1 MAKLACVLFLVAAV
15 ACTNATPNRIVGGN
29 PTTIENYPSI
39 VQIESR
45 TGIIWGHF
53 NTRNRR
59 IRAGTTNRGSGGT
72 VVSINRIVNHPSYG
86 RNQMDG
92 DISVIQLSSALVYS
106 ERIQQVPVIPQG
118 FELPDNLP
126 VVHSGWGTTS
136 QGGLASAVLR
146 DVQIYTINH
155 EICASRYASLLI
167 PRRVTENMICAG
179 LLDVG
184 GKDACQ
190 GDSGGPLYYDGI
202 LVGIVSWGR
211 GCADAV
217 YPGVSTKVASYT
229 DWIVE
234 TVTSM

>member
-1 MAKLACVLFLVAAV
+1 
-15 ACTNATPNRIVGGN
+15 
-29 PTTIENYPSI
+29 
-39 VQIESR
+39 
-45 TGIIWGHF
+45 
-53 NTRNRR
+53 
-59 IRAGTTNRGSGGT
+59 
-72 VVSINRIVNHPSYG
+72 
-86 RNQMDG
+86 MDG
-92 DISVIQLSSALVYS
+92 DISVIHLSSALVYS
-106 ERIQQVPVIPQG
+106 DRIQQVPLVPQG

-126 VVHSGWGTTS
+126 VVHSGWGATT
-136 QGGLASAVLR
+136 QGGLASAILR

-155 EICASRYASLLI
+155 DICAARYASLF
-167 PRRVTENMICAG
+167 PSRRVTENMICAG

-229 DWIVE
+229 DWIVQ
-234 TVTSM
+234 T